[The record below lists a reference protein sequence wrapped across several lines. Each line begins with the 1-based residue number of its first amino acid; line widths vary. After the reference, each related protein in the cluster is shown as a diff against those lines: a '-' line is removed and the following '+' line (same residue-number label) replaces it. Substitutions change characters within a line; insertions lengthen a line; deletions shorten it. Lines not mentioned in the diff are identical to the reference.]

1 MTLILPL
8 FLSHITCYTIVERHM
23 WLIRRI
29 LENEN
34 ITLKFEM
41 FHVMEM
47 ENRIKLKH
55 VLYINSTRMNCFK
68 MNTC

>member
-1 MTLILPL
+1 
-8 FLSHITCYTIVERHM
+8 M